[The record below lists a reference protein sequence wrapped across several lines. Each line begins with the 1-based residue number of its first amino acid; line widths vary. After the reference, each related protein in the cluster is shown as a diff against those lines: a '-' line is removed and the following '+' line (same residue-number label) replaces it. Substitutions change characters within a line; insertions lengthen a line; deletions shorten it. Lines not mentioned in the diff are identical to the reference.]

1 MVRIIPN
8 IRYMIS
14 NKYIVGLVSMV
25 SLFVVITGSA
35 WAQYSQEWAVV
46 QDPYEIG
53 NIYFDLNQDGYQE
66 LTKQL
71 YNTVTVYNGT
81 NSYEIIWSL
90 VAANHDELIL
100 WDVIERYNGNDT
112 VAVVMATNYIED
124 LSTQVM
130 AYPVLGQSPLWDTS
144 DLPGYYSNMDA
155 DNLDEDPQKEI
166 VVGVNDYNPTLQTY
180 SSKFYIINSLNGAI
194 EFQSET
200 FDGFMIGPYLG
211 DLDGDNIVE
220 ILVNLYHSDS
230 TSTLRVFSYEAA
242 DVNEIPQIPDRF
254 TIEQNYPNPFNSAT
268 TIPLTLT
275 KTDRVKITIVDVQ
288 GRMVNQLL
296 DGTIGADFHPWG
308 VECTSTKFK
317 SVITNLEKRWCY

>member
-112 VAVVMATNYIED
+112 VAVVMATSLGHIR
-124 LSTQVM
+124 STR
-130 AYPVLGQSPLWDTS
+130 LL
-144 DLPGYYSNMDA
+144 
-155 DNLDEDPQKEI
+155 
-166 VVGVNDYNPTLQTY
+166 
-180 SSKFYIINSLNGAI
+180 
-194 EFQSET
+194 FQY
-200 FDGFMIGPYLG
+200 GC
-211 DLDGDNIVE
+211 
-220 ILVNLYHSDS
+220 
-230 TSTLRVFSYEAA
+230 R
-242 DVNEIPQIPDRF
+242 
-254 TIEQNYPNPFNSAT
+254 
-268 TIPLTLT
+268 
-275 KTDRVKITIVDVQ
+275 
-288 GRMVNQLL
+288 
-296 DGTIGADFHPWG
+296 
-308 VECTSTKFK
+308 
-317 SVITNLEKRWCY
+317 